1 MDSDGI
7 VVEDVPD
14 DNSKPN
20 VDAQQMV
27 NTNSFVKLTSLS
39 KILK

>member
-14 DNSKPN
+14 DNSNQN
-20 VDAQQMV
+20 VDVEQMV
-27 NTNSFVKLTSLS
+27 NTNAFAKLTSLS
-39 KILK
+39 KIKN